1 MGQRLSLAAAL
12 LGDPGVLILDE
23 PTNGLDPAGI
33 RWLRKFLRDLAAE
46 GRTIIVSS
54 HALGEVQ
61 QTADEVL
68 ILDAGRLLLHR
79 PMSGIDSLEDAFLTL
94 TDRKEPVV

>member
-1 MGQRLSLAAAL
+1 MGRRLSLAAAL

-33 RWLRKFLRDLAAE
+33 RWLREFLRDLAAE
-46 GRTIIVSS
+46 GRTVIVSS
-54 HALGEVQ
+54 HALAEVQ

-68 ILDAGRLLLHR
+68 ILDAGRLLSHR
-79 PMSGIDSLEDAFLTL
+79 PIAEVDSLEEEFLRL
-94 TDRKEPVV
+94 SEQKGAV